1 MSYALA
7 GSRLAHTARC
17 TLEASRE
24 ARWFPVT
31 PGARTRAQARAL
43 QRTCVQLVSGFGL
56 DIRTIGPRPS
66 GRVVLVS
73 NHLSYID
80 PIVLATVMPCTV
92 IAKSSVERWPLIGP
106 RMRELGVVFV
116 DREDGLSPAR
126 ALRQARRALLEGVSV
141 LNFPEGTT
149 TDGTRLLPF
158 ARGMFGVARLAQVPV
173 VPIGLRL
180 GHAELTWTG
189 GETFLPHYARTAARP
204 SLSALLRIG
213 APLHPAHFPSAA
225 AFAAVARR
233 EVARLLEDPRDDHHA
248 LAIPRDAGLR
258 RVVPAP
264 RPDPVLPAADG
275 VLRRATA

>member
-116 DREDGLSPAR
+116 DREDGLSRAR

-149 TDGTRLLPF
+149 TRGDRLHPF
-158 ARGMFGVARLAQVPV
+158 RPGIFGVAADLDVPIVPV
-173 VPIGLRL
+173 RIEFSDPALCWVGDD
-180 GHAELTWTG
+180 A
-189 GETFLPHYARTAARP
+189 FLPHFLGFVRRTDARVTVRFGKPVRAR
-204 SLSALLRIG
+204 AGEDAQLLADR
-213 APLHPAHFPSAA
+213 
-225 AFAAVARR
+225 AFGIVSRMHI
-233 EVARLLEDPRDDHHA
+233 D
-248 LAIPRDAGLR
+248 
-258 RVVPAP
+258 
-264 RPDPVLPAADG
+264 
-275 VLRRATA
+275 